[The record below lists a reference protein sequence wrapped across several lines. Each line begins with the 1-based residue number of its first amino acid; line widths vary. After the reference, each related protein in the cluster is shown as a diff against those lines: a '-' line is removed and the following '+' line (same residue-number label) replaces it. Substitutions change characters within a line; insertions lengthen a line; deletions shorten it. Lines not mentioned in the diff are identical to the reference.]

1 MLYALSKLKL
11 ICLNRE
17 LMWDDVYQVFMAKST
32 FLSPF
37 LHVTFDV
44 LCKDRS
50 CSGLYCISSLFFIL
64 GYFKAHSGYELVLE
78 IVCA

>member
-44 LCKDRS
+44 LCKDLVQ
-50 CSGLYCISSLFFIL
+50 GYCISSLFFIL

>member
-44 LCKDRS
+44 LCKDLVQGYIVYHHYS
-50 CSGLYCISSLFFIL
+50 LSWDISRHTVDMSWF
-64 GYFKAHSGYELVLE
+64 
-78 IVCA
+78 